1 MDLLFRPEP
10 LAWLQGALGPG
21 WIGVA
26 EAVGVLG
33 SAWAVTVAAGLA
45 LWLGGRGVLLALL
58 GLAAVEA
65 VIRQVLARA
74 LDVPRPSHP
83 TVSTLVEMPSSP
95 SFPSGHVTTTAAL
108 FAFLALATGFPV
120 WLAVLLVAASAVAR
134 VYLGVHWV
142 TDVVAAAALGT
153 ALAWG
158 WRAAWPR
165 VRSLAR
171 GRERAVEAALAG
183 LALAAAAAAFAFW
196 VGDEVMSWNG
206 AALVAALA
214 VAVPFQRR
222 WARLEPGDGGAG
234 ARCAVGLAGL
244 LPFVVAERTLGGA
257 DALATGAALVAAGT
271 VWVLLGAPRI
281 VDRRRNAGR

>member
-1 MDLLFRPEP
+1 MDLLLRPEP

-21 WIGVA
+21 WIEVA

-58 GLAAVEA
+58 ALAAVEA
-65 VIRQVLARA
+65 VVRQALARA
-74 LDVPRPSHP
+74 FDVPRPSHP

-95 SFPSGHVTTTAAL
+95 SFPSGHVSTTAAL
-108 FAFLALATGFPV
+108 FGFLAVATGFPA

-142 TDVVAAAALGT
+142 ADVVGAAVLGA
-153 ALAWG
+153 ALAWA
-158 WRAAWPR
+158 WRPTWPR
-165 VRSLAR
+165 VRSLAV
-171 GRERAVEAALAG
+171 GRERAVETALAG

-196 VGDEVMSWNG
+196 VGDEVMSWNA

-214 VAVPFQRR
+214 VAVPLQRR
-222 WARLEPGDGGAG
+222 WAPVEPAAGRAG
-234 ARCAVGLAGL
+234 ALCAVGLSGL
-244 LPFVVAERTLGGA
+244 VPFVVAERTLGGA
-257 DALATGAALVAAGT
+257 DALAIGAALVAAGT
-271 VWVLLGAPRI
+271 VWALLGAPWI
-281 VDRRRNAGR
+281 VDRRRTTGR